1 MRKETKW
8 TPCLLRASRLL
19 EVCAYSY
26 NSKIQS
32 KVWLKHH
39 LFVHSLLP
47 QAHLSTYLAEAG
59 CGARCWGG
67 RHGDNQLKSGARCPV
82 WTKQCSSQE
91 WGSTRKPCA
100 MSDQSTHERCRQ
112 FAVVEELGAWG
123 GITSLERQARSLLTS
138 KSMTGKWNLL
148 QKQWSS
154 PFWGKWGVLVIF
166 THKRLPLL
174 QIWKNKENTTYYKW
188 RLFFS

>member
-32 KVWLKHH
+32 KVWLKHL

-91 WGSTRKPCA
+91 WGSTRKPRA

-123 GITSLERQARSLLTS
+123 GITDELGTTGAIPTDLEINDRKVEPSTETVVLTILRKMGS
-138 KSMTGKWNLL
+138 FGNIHT
-148 QKQWSS
+148 
-154 PFWGKWGVLVIF
+154 
-166 THKRLPLL
+166 
-174 QIWKNKENTTYYKW
+174 
-188 RLFFS
+188 